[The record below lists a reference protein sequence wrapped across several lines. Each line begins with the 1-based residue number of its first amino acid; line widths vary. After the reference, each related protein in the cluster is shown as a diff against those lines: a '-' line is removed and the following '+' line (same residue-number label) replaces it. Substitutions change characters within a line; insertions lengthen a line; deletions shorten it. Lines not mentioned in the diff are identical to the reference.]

1 MRSSLRRDLARA
13 IKARDGVAAAALRS
27 ALAAIDNA
35 EAVDPPP
42 RGGGPAQEHHI
53 AGSVAGL
60 GATEAER
67 RDLTAAEV
75 EEIVR
80 REMVE
85 RLAAAGEYERLGH
98 IAPADRLRE
107 EARVLSRFLPEGES
121 VPPLPNPPPEGG
133 RE

>member
-13 IKARDGVAAAALRS
+13 IKARDAVAAAALRS
-27 ALAAIDNA
+27 ALAAIENA

-42 RGGGPAQEHHI
+42 LSGGSASHPHI
-53 AGSVAGL
+53 AGSISGL
-60 GATEAER
+60 GATEAAR

-85 RLAAAGEYERLGH
+85 RLTAAGEYERLGH
-98 IAPADRLRE
+98 AARADRLRE
-107 EARVLSRFLPEGES
+107 EARVLSHYLRTS
-121 VPPLPNPPPEGG
+121 D
-133 RE
+133 

>member
-13 IKARDGVAAAALRS
+13 IKARDAVAAAALRS

-42 RGGGPAQEHHI
+42 LGSGAGGNAHF
-53 AGSVAGL
+53 AGSTGGL
-60 GATEAER
+60 GATEAAR

-80 REMVE
+80 GEMVE

-98 IAPADRLRE
+98 AAPAERLRE
-107 EARVLSRFLPEGES
+107 EASVLSRYVL
-121 VPPLPNPPPEGG
+121 PLPDPPPGGG
-133 RE
+133 RD